1 MKKSHIKLIIFN
13 LILILFLILNNFIL
27 NILNYKN
34 QVLLFVILIISFKIL
49 FGFEKDNRRYFKD
62 IIFNILIILLSFF
75 IIFYLLGLVI
85 GFVKT
90 TNYFSWY
97 GLSNMII
104 PYIAVIVMKEYLR
117 YQIVVK
123 SEKNRKLIVLSFI
136 TFVLFDISGS
146 FNVFTWK
153 SNYEIFMFFSLNLLP
168 ALSRNIACFYIANKV
183 GYKPNILWLTIYN
196 LYGVLLP
203 IVPKTGVYIGT
214 MINFLFPIV
223 LLYNTYSF
231 FENRKK
237 NIPTRDNKYKR
248 LFFMP
253 IPVIIILVI
262 IYFTSGYFKY
272 YTIAVG
278 SGSMMPNINIGDI
291 VIINQKYDINDIKV
305 GQVIAYKYNNRVII
319 HRLVDIQKVSKEL
332 YFYTKGD
339 ANNAKDN
346 YIIYEDMLI
355 GVVNHKIPFLGLPT
369 VWVNEV

>member
-183 GYKPNILWLTIYN
+183 GYKPNILWLTVYN

-203 IVPKTGVYIGT
+203 IVPKTGIYIGT

-223 LLYNTYSF
+223 LLYNAYSF

-237 NIPTRDNKYKR
+237 DIPTRDNKYKR

-253 IPVIIILVI
+253 IPVVIILVI

-305 GQVIAYKYNNRVII
+305 GQVIAYKYNNRIII